1 MARIPSVITSR
12 GEEVRKLSEERRNK
26 WISAISSED
35 LTDNILNHGRVCGK
49 HFIPGKTAELW
60 SRYDPDWFPTQHLG
74 HQSCGS
80 VEKLCQL
87 KHVARERERQLGEE
101 IESKKQKLYEPGE
114 NVIENCFDVESAVG
128 TMPINTRLCLAFAEV
143 KISFPFPLASSFR
156 CECRTSA
163 NTTNLFAMIT

>member
-1 MARIPSVITSR
+1 MIKKKMVLCAIFGCATRSGRDKGINMARIPSVITSR

-87 KHVARERERQLGEE
+87 KHVAEERERQLGEE

-128 TMPINTRLCLAFAEV
+128 TMPSDTGFVSHLLRS
-143 KISFPFPLASSFR
+143 K
-156 CECRTSA
+156 
-163 NTTNLFAMIT
+163 